1 MIVSESAKNESVN
14 ADNGETTNDDNDG
27 LLEELS
33 QMQATANPEIS
44 VHKCFVGKTASVDF
58 PAICILKIDLDLSL
72 VPIGHGN
79 FHRCR

>member
-1 MIVSESAKNESVN
+1 MIGSERAKNESVN
-14 ADNGETTNDDNDG
+14 ADNGVEIGETTNDDNDG

-58 PAICILKIDLDLSL
+58 PAICVHKID
-72 VPIGHGN
+72 
-79 FHRCR
+79 